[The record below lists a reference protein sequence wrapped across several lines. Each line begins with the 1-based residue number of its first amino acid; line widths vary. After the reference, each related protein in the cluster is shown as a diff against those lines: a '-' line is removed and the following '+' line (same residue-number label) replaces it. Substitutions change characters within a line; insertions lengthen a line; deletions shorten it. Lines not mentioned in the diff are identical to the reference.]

1 MVWGVSSVISEK
13 DLDPNYLLLKHFS
26 ESPFHQSLHYWAMAN
41 QEIPLFHV
49 DIHGKMDR
57 K

>member
-1 MVWGVSSVISEK
+1 MVWGVSSVINEK
-13 DLDPNYLLLKHFS
+13 DLDPNYLLLKHFP
-26 ESPFHQSLHYWAMAN
+26 ESPFHQSLHYWALVN
-41 QEIPLFHV
+41 KEFPLFHV